1 MKLIIDRTYQPDS
14 TIGLLQYSF
23 FRAHT
28 LELPDL
34 DNQEDTSC
42 IPEGLYSCRKHL
54 SPANG
59 RCIEIISVKDRTNV
73 QIHKANYLSN
83 ILGCI
88 AIGDSARFRE
98 NGEPWV
104 TNSVK
109 TLAALMELL
118 PDTFD
123 LVIR

>member
-1 MKLIIDRTYQPDS
+1 MKLIIYRTYQKDS
-14 TIGLLQYSF
+14 TLGLANYGF
-23 FRAHT
+23 FRAYT
-28 LELPDL
+28 LELPNL
-34 DNQEDTSC
+34 DNQEDISC
-42 IPEGLYSCRKHL
+42 IPEGLYACRKHQ
-54 SPANG
+54 SPSNG
-59 RCIEIISVKDRTNV
+59 HCIEIINVKDRTNV
-73 QIHKANYLSN
+73 QIHKANFLQD

-123 LVIR
+123 LLIK

>member
-1 MKLIIDRTYQPDS
+1 MKVTINRTYQKDS
-14 TIGLLQYSF
+14 TLGLLTYGH

-34 DNQEDTSC
+34 DNQEDISC
-42 IPEGLYSCRKHL
+42 IPAGLYSCRKHQ

-59 RCIEIISVKDRTNV
+59 HCIEIINVKDRTHV
-73 QIHKANYLSN
+73 QLHKANYLSN

-88 AIGDSARFRE
+88 AIGNSSRFRD

-104 TNSVK
+104 TNSK
-109 TLAALMELL
+109 DTLTALMELL

-123 LVIR
+123 MVIK